1 MVEERKKKVPRTG
14 TRGSLRF
21 DTITTPPALSPK
33 VGPPWPNSLRAWA
46 TQRISHMPIHTPGQP
61 WLFLP
66 AACWVREIAP
76 LLVPHRKVQRFC
88 PPREFSREWSY
99 ILGMTGLQD
108 VKQRAIE
115 RGPGSDNAVLVML
128 SASLWSIGHFRLPS
142 SLSHAPPIPIHYS
155 RAQSLRSRQLS
166 HRVVVVAFT
175 SSSFTS

>member
-1 MVEERKKKVPRTG
+1 LT
-14 TRGSLRF
+14 
-21 DTITTPPALSPK
+21 LSPHPQLCRQK
-33 VGPPWPNSLRAWA
+33 LDPPGPILLGSGQRNGFPICPFTLLVGLGFS
-46 TQRISHMPIHTPGQP
+46 
-61 WLFLP
+61 LP